1 DISPPIENL
10 NVIGKQTF
18 ERIYTKNTDKL
29 ISNINSYCPDFLQF
43 VIFNYGHVMGYESY
57 IKLWE
62 NELILVGCLHPL
74 NVPAQLKS
82 HLIGAKK
89 VGVEESVIN
98 SVELALSKLE

>member
-1 DISPPIENL
+1 
-10 NVIGKQTF
+10 
-18 ERIYTKNTDKL
+18 
-29 ISNINSYCPDFLQF
+29 
-43 VIFNYGHVMGYESY
+43 MGFESY

-89 VGVEESVIN
+89 VGVEENVIS
-98 SVELALSKLE
+98 SVELTLSKL